1 MDPHSSHAVVA
12 PAGEELSWN
21 EIIRRLWLA
30 EESSELL
37 GLARAVVEAGLDR
50 ELPKQGEPARVLAC
64 RDGRSASRRISP
76 GGGDGEATDTQKLE
90 ADALQ
95 EGVRWFAPVTL
106 TSAVWL
112 CWISQAACSAD
123 EVVVFLWGVLGRRA
137 AQGEFQER
145 YRELAGALGVRLP
158 GFAGSLAELEIPD
171 VILEI
176 AAFRLALMR
185 FPRTLL
191 PEILGYTL
199 GFTESDLF
207 LPQAGTDA
215 TTQAV
220 LHRYE
225 LFHRATVTSQR
236 PLFRRWIRKHWA
248 GLPHAEGE
256 RSQFLRRVLK
266 GLARSRY
273 EAEILRETLSFLWH
287 RRQSPRRKMLAL
299 LRQKAPFARAFHDN
313 VQLAGR
319 SLRDWFQQQPFDA
332 EGLLEAL
339 SRSGWFDRNTPERSP
354 FWSWTEFG
362 GPMFGVFSESERVT
376 LREWVESP
384 EEGGEAD
391 EGEVPPD
398 VANPLPPPRMPIL
411 SPRQKGMMRV
421 PSRVLFHALL
431 NEEKSVFFLEQAAR
445 RVEQCLRFSAWLGR
459 FRRESPFPWSPAGFS
474 RWLQGLQERVATG
487 GAVIPRPRFGKE
499 VYQWAIEQFAPAV
512 LVDGCWLQR
521 VGILQDALPGVT
533 LRLVRIYSDEIGDG
547 KVARNHPQV
556 YRNLLASIGLDLPPI
571 DTEDFIAHPGF
582 LRSAFD
588 LPAYLLAISYFPRR
602 FLPELLGLNLA
613 IEVSGLGGVYRQ
625 LAHDLEF
632 WGLDA
637 TIVRLH
643 QSIDNFSVG
652 HAALAAE
659 AVRLYL
665 DHIGG
670 IEGTVEVE
678 RHWRRIRWGYG
689 SLRAATFR
697 FQLALIRDFLRRFGF
712 AAANSVF
719 PSQAPAQKVS

>member
-1 MDPHSSHAVVA
+1 MDPNPPNAVTA

-21 EIIRRLWLA
+21 EIVHRLWLA

-37 GLARAVVEAGLDR
+37 GLARAVVEAGFDR
-50 ELPKQGEPARVLAC
+50 GLPKQ
-64 RDGRSASRRISP
+64 SWRISR
-76 GGGDGEATDTQKLE
+76 GGDREGKGAQGIE

-95 EGVRWFAPVTL
+95 EGVRWLAPVAL
-106 TSAVWL
+106 TSAAWL
-112 CWISQAACSAD
+112 CWISQAARSAD

-137 AQGEFQER
+137 AQGEFQEH
-145 YRELAGALGVRLP
+145 YRELAGELGVRLP
-158 GFAGSLAELEIPD
+158 GFAGSLAEMEVPD
-171 VILEI
+171 AILEI

-199 GFTESDLF
+199 GFTESDSY
-207 LPQAGTDA
+207 LPQAGTDVQ
-215 TTQAV
+215 TKAV
-220 LHRYE
+220 LDRYE
-225 LFHRATVTSQR
+225 GFYRATVTSQR
-236 PLFRRWIRKHWA
+236 PLFRRWLRKQWVS
-248 GLPHAEGE
+248 LPRTGGE
-256 RSQFLRRVLK
+256 RRRSLRRVLK

-273 EAEILRETLSFLWH
+273 EAEILRETMDFSWH
-287 RRQSPRRKMLAL
+287 RRRSPRREMLAL
-299 LRQKAPFARAFHDN
+299 LRRKAPFAKAFHDE

-339 SRSGWFDRNTPERSP
+339 GRSGWFGCTAPERSP
-354 FWSWTEFG
+354 FWSWVEFG
-362 GPMFGVFSESERVT
+362 GPMFGVFSESERAT

-384 EEGGEAD
+384 DEGGEAD
-391 EGEVPPD
+391 EGEVPPC
-398 VANPLPPPRMPIL
+398 VSNPLPPRVPPV
-411 SPRQKGMMRV
+411 PPGKKGMTRV

-431 NEEKSVFFLEQAAR
+431 NEEKNAFFLEEAAS
-445 RVEQCLRFSAWLGR
+445 RVERCLHLSAWLGR
-459 FRRESPFPWSPAGFS
+459 FYRKSPFPYSPAAFS
-474 RWLQGLQERVATG
+474 RWLLGLQERVATG
-487 GAVIPRPRFGKE
+487 GAVIPRPRFRKE
-499 VYQWAIEQFAPAV
+499 VYLWAIEQFAPAI

-521 VGILQDALPGVT
+521 VGILQDALPEVT
-533 LRLVRIYSDEIGDG
+533 RRLVRIHSDEIGDG
-547 KVARNHPQV
+547 EVARNHPQI

-625 LAHDLEF
+625 LAHDLEY

-665 DHIGG
+665 DHIGA
-670 IEGTVEVE
+670 IEGSEEVE
-678 RHWRRIRWGYG
+678 RHWHRIWRGYD

-697 FQLALIRDFLRRFGF
+697 FQLALMRDFIRRFGF
-712 AAANSVF
+712 ATAKSAR
-719 PSQAPAQKVS
+719 PSHAPAQRVS